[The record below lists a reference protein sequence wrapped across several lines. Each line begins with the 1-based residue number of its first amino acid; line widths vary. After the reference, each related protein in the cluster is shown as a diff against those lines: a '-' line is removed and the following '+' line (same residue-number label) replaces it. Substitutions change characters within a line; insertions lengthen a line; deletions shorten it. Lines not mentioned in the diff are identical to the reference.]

1 MGTMFM
7 NSGNSKTSDP
17 HKLLLDLSH
26 KTNLKRSGNLVAL
39 SNLSIYYTWRK
50 YKKSHAKI
58 INLKYQLPHGVKS
71 LNYLMV
77 HLRIKMV
84 HILYILYSRLF

>member
-7 NSGNSKTSDP
+7 NSANSKTSDP
-17 HKLLLDLSH
+17 HKLLLDPSH

-50 YKKSHAKI
+50 YKKKS
-58 INLKYQLPHGVKS
+58 LKYQLPHGVKS

-77 HLRIKMV
+77 HLRFKMV